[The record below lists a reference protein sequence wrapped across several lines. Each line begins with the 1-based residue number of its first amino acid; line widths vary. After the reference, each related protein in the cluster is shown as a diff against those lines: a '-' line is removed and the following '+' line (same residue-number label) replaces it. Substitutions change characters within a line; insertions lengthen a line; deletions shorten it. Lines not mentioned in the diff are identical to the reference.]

1 MKSRLTILLLE
12 NKKQTSRIR
21 KFIAGV
27 SNSYYNKMLAGWS
40 LLPSYSYVVEISI
53 KYIRYLSQILLKYVA
68 CYSSLKVRV
77 NTSIKNYE

>member
-12 NKKQTSRIR
+12 NKKRTSRIR

-53 KYIRYLSQILLKYVA
+53 KYIRYFSHSSQIRSLLLFVKSKSKYK
-68 CYSSLKVRV
+68 Y
-77 NTSIKNYE
+77 